1 MNDWRAT
8 LRICR
13 RELRK
18 GGCCMGLNAAKHGW
32 CSVNRH
38 KDKWRECGMEMPDM
52 NPDRP
57 GGEPTREDLLEVF
70 RRKFRD
76 CKFPRQA
83 TDAEIQAILTPRVH
97 REEGSC
103 GPGTISDH
111 LKMTAREWKLWAHW
125 NDACPEVG
133 HKPVLSGKRAFVTA
147 AREAFGV
154 AMPGAIETM
163 PVEVLPPEEADTLH
177 ATFNGL
183 GVDDPWTDQENEW
196 TAQFGERFRRGV
208 AFFVECGEVLTA
220 ARHVMVHGRFTR
232 WIDEVLPISTRT
244 ARTFMQIA
252 RDGNIRRYVESSK
265 TAAAAVLPPD
275 RTILT
280 ELCGMEAEAFDGLV
294 DSGVIHAEMRRG
306 DLKRHTIKARHG
318 GGQAEPPPGG
328 QYGVILADPPWPF
341 ATRGDGGKGRSA
353 ENHYPTMTLGEIM
366 NVPGVELAAADA
378 VLFLWVTSDLIAH
391 APAVAHGW
399 GFQIV
404 STAFVWVKEGAPGL
418 GYWTRKGAEICLL
431 GTRGSPKRLAADVA
445 EVIHA
450 PRRGHSRK
458 PGEVYERVER
468 LAAGPY
474 LELFARPLERR
485 PGWTYWGNDPALQE
499 AAE

>member
-18 GGCCMGLNAAKHGW
+18 GGCCMSLNAAKHGW

-57 GGEPTREDLLEVF
+57 GGEPTREDVLEVF

-76 CKFPRQA
+76 CEFPRQA
-83 TDAEIQAILTPRVH
+83 TGAEIQAILTPRVR

-111 LKMTAREWKLWAHW
+111 LKMTDREWKLWAHW
-125 NDACPEVG
+125 NDVCPEVG
-133 HKPVLSGKRAFVTA
+133 HKPALSGKRAFIKA
-147 AREAFGV
+147 AREAFGIG
-154 AMPGAIETM
+154 MPGAVDTLAM
-163 PVEVLPPEEADTLH
+163 PVEGEVLPPVGAAMPWTTEEEARARLFFTSYH
-177 ATFNGL
+177 
-183 GVDDPWTDQENEW
+183 
-196 TAQFGERFRRGV
+196 RGV
-208 AFFVECGEVLTA
+208 SSFVEAGTVLA
-220 ARHVMVHGRFTR
+220 DAKAQMQHGRFQA
-232 WIDEVLPISTRT
+232 WIAERLPISYRT
-244 ARTFMQIA
+244 AAQLMQIA
-252 RDGNIRRYVESSK
+252 RDPNIRAFALKSAHDSL
-265 TAAAAVLPPD
+265 LPPD
-275 RTILT
+275 KTILA
-280 ELCGMEAEAFDGLV
+280 ELCGMPPEEFGGLV
-294 DSGVIHAEMRRG
+294 ADGVIHAEMKRG
-306 DLKRHTIKARHG
+306 DLKRHLVQARHG
-318 GGQAEPPPGG
+318 SGETEPPPGG

-341 ATRGDGGKGRSA
+341 ATRGGGGKGRSA
-353 ENHYPTMTLGEIM
+353 ENHYSTMTLGEIM

>member
-18 GGCCMGLNAAKHGW
+18 GGCCMGPNMAKHGW

-57 GGEPTREDLLEVF
+57 GGEPTREDVLEVF

-76 CKFPRQA
+76 CEFPRRA

-103 GPGTISDH
+103 GPGIISDH

-147 AREAFGV
+147 AREAFGI
-154 AMPGAIETM
+154 AMPGAIDTM
-163 PVEVLPPEEADTLH
+163 PVEVLPPEAAWTHEERDRAMRVSHNLR
-177 ATFNGL
+177 L
-183 GVDDPWTDQENEW
+183 GVGFMVDCGDELIE
-196 TAQFGERFRRGV
+196 AKERM
-208 AFFVECGEVLTA
+208 E
-220 ARHVMVHGRFTR
+220 HGRFEA
-232 WIDEVLPISTRT
+232 WVAEFLPLSPRSV
-244 ARTFMQIA
+244 RQFMQIA
-252 RDGNIRRYVESSK
+252 RDPNIRRHMDDNRQRV
-265 TAAAAVLPPD
+265 AVLPPD
-275 RTILT
+275 RLLLT
-280 ELCGMEAEAFDGLV
+280 EICGLEPERFDGLV

-306 DLKRHTIKARHG
+306 DLKRHTIEARHG

-418 GYWTRKGAEICLL
+418 GYWTRKGSEICLL
-431 GTRGSPKRLAADVA
+431 GTRGSPKRLAMDVA

-450 PRRGHSRK
+450 PRREHSRK
-458 PGEVYERVER
+458 PDEVYERIER
-468 LAAGPY
+468 LVAGPY
-474 LELFARPLERR
+474 VELFARPLERR